1 MVTVAMLLA
10 AGCATPP
17 GNMTAPLAELAAH
30 EKSLDAI
37 WTGYR
42 PSERSYGVFRPA
54 GGVLLLHRDGRPEGF
69 RPLSEWR
76 EVDELAGIA
85 WYRERPVDG
94 LVSRF
99 HVNLDVSGVTATFLR
114 DPEGSGDLDTLIHE
128 DFHGYQDER
137 FAGERVSTMEYL
149 DFGDAPLDELMAS
162 MLVEGALLEQAL
174 ERDGGDRRQS
184 VFNYI
189 GLRWNRES
197 RLPSSFVKAE
207 RVIETHEGTATWV
220 AERALN
226 LVSSGGTADL
236 NRRYRERLRTMA
248 ASLGKIGVTQFLRAR
263 LYASGAALA
272 ELLEREYPGRWQSR
286 VQDDG
291 WTLMDTL
298 VELSGA
304 DPDRLDKRGTRLR
317 ESPLFNS
324 VLARVRRADLAED
337 LYELRESV
345 LSGRPWSV
353 EIRLPGTLNEDG
365 ADTGELNF
373 SAEEA
378 IPLPQGGLLIAKV
391 RDAQPATDLASMN
404 ITGPPFLKGD
414 PVRDESAGAGDS
426 FYMPITVFTR
436 EAPRGPRGPMAA
448 GTHRIDAGD
457 LELDGVSVESD
468 VPLTV
473 VVRER
478 PR

>member
-1 MVTVAMLLA
+1 MLLA

-17 GNMTAPLAELAAH
+17 RDMTAPLADLAAH
-30 EKSLDAI
+30 RESLDTI

-42 PSERSYGVFRPA
+42 PGERSYGVFRA
-54 GGVLLLHRDGRPEGF
+54 DRDVLLLHRGERPEGF
-69 RPLSEWR
+69 RPLSDWR

-85 WYRERPVDG
+85 WYRERPMDG

-99 HVNLDVSGVTATFLR
+99 HVNRDVSGVTATFLR
-114 DPEGSGDLDTLIHE
+114 DPEGPGELDTLIHE

-137 FAGERVSTMEYL
+137 FTGERVSTMAYFDL
-149 DFGDAPLDELMAS
+149 GDAPVQELVAS
-162 MLVEGALLEQAL
+162 MLMEGALLEQAL
-174 ERDGGDRRQS
+174 ERDGEDRRQS

-189 GLRWNRES
+189 GLRRIRES
-197 RLPSSFVKAE
+197 RLPSSFVSAE
-207 RVIETHEGTATWV
+207 RAIETHEGTATWV
-220 AERALN
+220 AERAMN
-226 LVSSGGTADL
+226 LVSSGGTAEL

-248 ASLGKIGVTQFLRAR
+248 ASLGQTAVTQFLRAR

-291 WTLMDTL
+291 VTLMDTL

-304 DPDRLDKRGTRLR
+304 DPDRLEKRGIRLR
-317 ESPLFNS
+317 ESPLFDS

-337 LYELRESV
+337 LDELRESV

-353 EIRLPGTLNEDG
+353 EIRLPGTLDEDG
-365 ADTGELNF
+365 EDTGELSF
-373 SAEEA
+373 SSSQA
-378 IPLPQGGLLIAKV
+378 IPLPDGGLLVAEV
-391 RDAQPATDLASMN
+391 RDAQSATDLASMN

-414 PVRDESAGAGDS
+414 PVRDASAGAGDS
-426 FYMPITVFTR
+426 FYLPITVFTR
-436 EAPRGPRGPMAA
+436 EVPHGPRGPMVS

-457 LELDGVSVESD
+457 MELDGVSVESD

-478 PR
+478 QR